1 VYGEIDDR
9 GQRLLAPDAVLP
21 CRDARGPGRGSS
33 GPSSTRMLAPPRAH
47 LPDSPLAAPGRSRG
61 CSASSSSRQSCSSS
75 ARVRAR
81 RSRDSTGILAATSQR
96 LSAIAWSLPGHAE
109 SVASFDK
116 SLRTAASRIRGAP
129 VLGQSGRA
137 RRTPRGAADLA
148 RRSPTELVLSLIRSS
163 RSGFLVAP
171 PSAQRAPPRPFLER
185 LHFKTTAAVPARR
198 AALRMEGAQRSTPSA
213 ARRAPRAA
221 PPASFASLPT
231 SRASPGAHADA
242 LAPLDADVM

>member
-1 VYGEIDDR
+1 MYGEIDDR

-96 LSAIAWSLPGHAE
+96 LSAIA
-109 SVASFDK
+109 F
-116 SLRTAASRIRGAP
+116 
-129 VLGQSGRA
+129 
-137 RRTPRGAADLA
+137 
-148 RRSPTELVLSLIRSS
+148 
-163 RSGFLVAP
+163 
-171 PSAQRAPPRPFLER
+171 AQRLRAFVER
-185 LHFKTTAAVPARR
+185 LFLGNR
-198 AALRMEGAQRSTPSA
+198 AALAGPRE
-213 ARRAPRAA
+213 APRIWRAA
-221 PPASFASLPT
+221 PRPSSSSLSSARAAQASSLRRPPRSGRLPARSSSVSISRPRPPSLLVEPLFEWKER
-231 SRASPGAHADA
+231 SARLPRPPDVPRGPPHPLLSP
-242 LAPLDADVM
+242 LSPLPVPLPVLTRTPSLRSTRM